1 MSWLRANSRVD
12 LSRKGVDHMVEWNFL
27 AVLGD
32 MDLLLLGLL
41 NTLKVT
47 FLALVLGVPLGL
59 TVALLRLST
68 IRPVSFLAGFLI
80 EFFRT
85 TPPLVQLFWFFFALP
100 ILIDVR
106 MTPYI
111 AAIVTFS
118 IQSSAFFAE
127 IFRGGIRSIDKGQWE
142 GARAIGMSYTQTLR
156 RVILPQA
163 VKRMIP
169 AFMERSIE
177 LLKTTTLVSTVAYT
191 DLMFQANDIAQKTFR
206 PLEVYTIVAVMY
218 FVVIFIFSQL
228 SIRVEH
234 WLARSGDSTVRRHAT

>member
-1 MSWLRANSRVD
+1 
-12 LSRKGVDHMVEWNFL
+12 VEWNFW
-27 AVLGD
+27 AVMSD
-32 MDLLLLGLL
+32 FDLLLLGLA

-47 FLALVLGVPLGL
+47 ALALIFGVPLGL
-59 TVALLRLST
+59 CLAVLRLSAL
-68 IRPVSFLAGFLI
+68 RPVSAVAAFII

-106 MTPYI
+106 MTPFI
-111 AAIVTFS
+111 ASVVTFS

-127 IFRGGIRSIDKGQWE
+127 IFRGGIQSIDQGQWE
-142 GARAIGMSYTQTLR
+142 GGKALGMNYAQAMR
-156 RVILPQA
+156 RIILPQA

-191 DLMFQANDIAQKTFR
+191 DLMFQANDLAQKTFR
-206 PLEVYTIVAVMY
+206 PLEVYTVVALMY
-218 FVVIFIFSQL
+218 FVLIFILSQL
-228 SIRVEH
+228 SLRVEH
-234 WLARSGDSTVRRHAT
+234 KLAKSGESTVHAA

>member
-1 MSWLRANSRVD
+1 
-12 LSRKGVDHMVEWNFL
+12 MVEWNFQ
-27 AVLGD
+27 AVLANS
-32 MDLLLLGLL
+32 DLLLLGLL

-47 FLALVLGVPLGL
+47 GLALLFGVPLGL
-59 TVALLRLST
+59 ALALLRLST
-68 IRPVSFLAGFLI
+68 VRPLSGTAAFVI

-100 ILIDVR
+100 ILVDVR
-106 MTPYI
+106 MTPFI

-127 IFRGGIRSIDKGQWE
+127 IFRGGILSIDRGQWE
-142 GARAIGMSYTQTLR
+142 GARAIGMSYRQSLQ

-177 LLKTTTLVSTVAYT
+177 LMKTTTLVSTVAYT
-191 DLMFQANDIAQKTFR
+191 DLMFQANDLAQKTFR
-206 PLEVYTIVAVMY
+206 PLEVYTVVAVMY
-218 FVVIFIFSQL
+218 FILIFVFSQL
-228 SIRVEH
+228 SILVEH
-234 WLARSGDSTVRRHAT
+234 RLARSGESTVRRDAA

>member
-1 MSWLRANSRVD
+1 
-12 LSRKGVDHMVEWNFL
+12 MVEWNFH
-27 AVLGD
+27 AVLVNS
-32 MDLLLLGLL
+32 DLLLLGLL

-47 FLALVLGVPLGL
+47 GLALLFGVPLGL
-59 TVALLRLST
+59 ALALLRLST
-68 IRPVSFLAGFLI
+68 VRTLSGAAAFVI

-100 ILIDVR
+100 ILVDVR
-106 MTPYI
+106 MTPFI

-127 IFRGGIRSIDKGQWE
+127 IFRGGILSIDRGQWE
-142 GARAIGMSYTQTLR
+142 GARAIGMSYTQSLR

-177 LLKTTTLVSTVAYT
+177 LMKTTTLVSTVAYT
-191 DLMFQANDIAQKTFR
+191 DLMFQANDLAQKTFR
-206 PLEVYTIVAVMY
+206 PLEVYTVVAVMY
-218 FVVIFIFSQL
+218 FILIFVFSQL
-228 SIRVEH
+228 SILVEH
-234 WLARSGDSTVRRHAT
+234 RLARSGESTVRRDAA